1 MSKIPIDVSPEVNSA
16 LREGSPVVALESTV
30 IAHGMPRPDNLEIG
44 RRLGQIVRGQGVTP
58 ATVAVISGRV
68 KVGLSD
74 SELERLADGADVQKI
89 SRRDFST
96 VVARKLDGATTV
108 AGSMMAAHWAGIRVL
123 ATGGIGGVHRGGGF
137 DISADLPELARTPVM
152 VVCSGAKAIMDL
164 SATLEWMETHGVPVI
179 GYGVNELPAFYT
191 RRSGLALDLWVD
203 GPEQVVELMQAQ
215 LRLGIVG
222 GMVVAVPPPEQS
234 ALLGAEVQAAI
245 DQALDMAQVEGV
257 RGKDTTPFLLRQ
269 MDDLTSGESV
279 IVNKALLENN
289 AKVASHIALALS
301 TSVL

>member
-1 MSKIPIDVSPEVNSA
+1 MSKIPIDVSPEVDSA
-16 LREGSPVVALESTV
+16 LRDGSPVVALESTV

-44 RRLGQIVRGQGVTP
+44 RRLGQIVRGHGVTP

-215 LRLGIVG
+215 LRLGIVS

>member
-1 MSKIPIDVSPEVNSA
+1 MSKMPIDLSPEVDSA
-16 LREGSPVVALESTV
+16 LRNGSPVVALESTV
-30 IAHGMPRPDNLEIG
+30 IAHGMPRPDNLEVG
-44 RRLGQIVRGQGVTP
+44 RRLGQIVREQGVTP

-74 SELERLADGADVQKI
+74 LELEHLADGSDVQKI

-96 VVARKLDGATTV
+96 VVARNLDGATTV
-108 AGSMMAAHWAGIRVL
+108 AGSMMAAHWAGIKVL
-123 ATGGIGGVHRGGGF
+123 ATGGIGGVHRGSGF
-137 DISADLPELARTPVM
+137 DISADLPELARTQIV

-179 GYGVNELPAFYT
+179 GYGVDELPAFYT
-191 RRSGLALDLWVD
+191 RRSGLALDLRVD
-203 GPEQVVELMQAQ
+203 SPEQVVELFQAQ
-215 LRLGIVG
+215 LELGIVS

-234 ALLGAEVQAAI
+234 ELLGAEVQAAI
-245 DQALDMAQVEGV
+245 DQALDMAQLEGV

-269 MDDLTSGESV
+269 MDDLTSGKSV
-279 IVNKALLENN
+279 VVNKALLENN
-289 AKVASHIALALS
+289 VKVASHIALSLS